1 MRIKNKRYNFAPENV
16 FSRKIQFMLT
26 KEEIIREEVIT
37 TAQRL
42 FQRYGFSKTTM
53 EDIAK
58 AMGRGKSTLYY
69 YYKSKDDIF
78 KDVIIQE
85 TNEVMNAVLDVC
97 EKEGTAQEKLFN
109 YISTL
114 LNTIR
119 TKVSLYEVMKKEFME
134 EGSACMHQ
142 PSLNEALL
150 RFDEKQ
156 KSLLKSILL
165 FGVQNKDF
173 SERIIDDIELIAE
186 VINISLGGF
195 ILDFTLLPKKTPFD
209 FKEEKVKTMI
219 NVLVHG
225 LKN

>member
-1 MRIKNKRYNFAPENV
+1 
-16 FSRKIQFMLT
+16 MLT

-37 TAQRL
+37 AAQQL
-42 FQRYGFSKTTM
+42 FQRYGFAKTTM

-78 KDVIIQE
+78 KDVIIHE
-85 TNEVMNAVLDVC
+85 TNEVLTAVLEVC
-97 EKEGTAQEKLFN
+97 EQKGTAQETLFR

-114 LNTIR
+114 LNKIR
-119 TKVSLYEVMKKEFME
+119 TTVSLYEVMKKEIME

-150 RFDEKQ
+150 GFDEKQ

-165 FGVQNKDF
+165 LGVQNKEF
-173 SERIIDDIELIAE
+173 SERIGNDLDLVAE
-186 VINISLGGF
+186 VIYVSLEGF
-195 ILDFTLLPKKTPFD
+195 ILNFTLLPDKKLLYLKED
-209 FKEEKVKTMI
+209 NMKEEKMRSIVNI
-219 NVLVHG
+219 LVYG

>member
-1 MRIKNKRYNFAPENV
+1 
-16 FSRKIQFMLT
+16 
-26 KEEIIREEVIT
+26 
-37 TAQRL
+37 
-42 FQRYGFSKTTM
+42 
-53 EDIAK
+53 
-58 AMGRGKSTLYY
+58 LYY

-78 KDVIIQE
+78 KDVIIHE
-85 TNEVMNAVLDVC
+85 TNEVMNAVLDAC

-150 RFDEKQ
+150 KFDKKQ
-156 KSLLKSILL
+156 KTLLKSILL
-165 FGVQNKDF
+165 FGVQNKEF
-173 SERIIDDIELIAE
+173 SERISDDLDLIAE
-186 VINISLGGF
+186 VVYVSLGGF
-195 ILDFTLLPKKTPFD
+195 ILNFTLLPN
-209 FKEEKVKTMI
+209 KELLYLNENQLKEDKI
-219 NVLVHG
+219 RAIIKILVYG

>member
-1 MRIKNKRYNFAPENV
+1 
-16 FSRKIQFMLT
+16 MLT
-26 KEEIIREEVIT
+26 KEEIIKDEVIT

-78 KDVIIQE
+78 KDVIIHE
-85 TNEVMNAVLDVC
+85 TNEVMNAVLDAC

-150 RFDEKQ
+150 KFDKKQ
-156 KSLLKSILL
+156 KTLLKSILL
-165 FGVQNKDF
+165 FGVQNKEF
-173 SERIIDDIELIAE
+173 SERISVDLDLIAE
-186 VINISLGGF
+186 VVYVSLGGF
-195 ILDFTLLPKKTPFD
+195 ILNFTLLPN
-209 FKEEKVKTMI
+209 KELLYLNENQLKEDKIRAII
-219 NVLVHG
+219 NILVYG

>member
-1 MRIKNKRYNFAPENV
+1 
-16 FSRKIQFMLT
+16 MLT

-37 TAQRL
+37 AAQQL
-42 FQRYGFSKTTM
+42 FQRYGFAKTTM

-78 KDVIIQE
+78 KDVIIHE
-85 TNEVMNAVLDVC
+85 TNEVLTAVLEVC
-97 EKEGTAQEKLFN
+97 EQNGTAQEKLFR

-114 LNTIR
+114 LNKIR
-119 TKVSLYEVMKKEFME
+119 TTVSLYEVMKKEFME

-150 RFDEKQ
+150 GFDEKQ
-156 KSLLKSILL
+156 KTLLKSILL
-165 FGVQNKDF
+165 LGVQNKEF
-173 SERIIDDIELIAE
+173 SERIGNDLDLVAE
-186 VINISLGGF
+186 VIYVSLGGF
-195 ILDFTLLPKKTPFD
+195 ILNFTLLPDKKLLYLKED
-209 FKEEKVKTMI
+209 NMKEEKMRSIVNI
-219 NVLVHG
+219 LVYG

>member
-1 MRIKNKRYNFAPENV
+1 
-16 FSRKIQFMLT
+16 MLT

-37 TAQRL
+37 AAQQL
-42 FQRYGFSKTTM
+42 FQRYGFAKTTM

-78 KDVIIQE
+78 KDVIMHE
-85 TNEVMNAVLDVC
+85 TNEVLTAVLEVC
-97 EKEGTAQEKLFN
+97 EQNGTAQEKLFR

-114 LNTIR
+114 LNKIR
-119 TKVSLYEVMKKEFME
+119 TTVSLYEVMKKEFME

-150 RFDEKQ
+150 GFDEKQ

-165 FGVQNKDF
+165 LGVQNKEF
-173 SERIIDDIELIAE
+173 SERIGNDLDLVAE
-186 VINISLGGF
+186 VIYVSLGGF
-195 ILDFTLLPKKTPFD
+195 ILNFTLLPDKKLLYLKED
-209 FKEEKVKTMI
+209 NMKEEKMRSIVNI
-219 NVLVHG
+219 LLYG

>member
-1 MRIKNKRYNFAPENV
+1 
-16 FSRKIQFMLT
+16 MLT

-37 TAQRL
+37 AAQRL
-42 FQRYGFSKTTM
+42 FQRYGFAKTTM

-78 KDVIIQE
+78 KDVILNE
-85 TNEVMNAVLDVC
+85 ANEVMNAVMEAC
-97 EKEGTAQEKLFN
+97 GQAETAQGKLFN

-119 TKVSLYEVMKKEFME
+119 TKVSLYDVLKKEFME

-142 PSLNEALL
+142 PSLNDAL
-150 RFDEKQ
+150 RGIDEKQ
-156 KSLLKSILL
+156 KKLLKSILL
-165 FGVQNKDF
+165 LGVQSKEF
-173 SERIIDDIELIAE
+173 SERIRDDIDLIAE
-186 VINISLGGF
+186 VMYVSLGGF
-195 ILDFTLLPKKTPFD
+195 ILNFAISPDRKLLYLNED
-209 FKEEKVKTMI
+209 NLKEDKMRAII
-219 NVLVHG
+219 NILVYG

>member
-1 MRIKNKRYNFAPENV
+1 
-16 FSRKIQFMLT
+16 MLT

-37 TAQRL
+37 AAQRL
-42 FQRYGFSKTTM
+42 FQRYGFAKTTM

-78 KDVIIQE
+78 KDVIIHE
-85 TNEVMNAVLDVC
+85 TNEVLTAVMEVC
-97 EKEGTAQEKLFN
+97 EQKGTAQEKLFR

-114 LNTIR
+114 LNKIR
-119 TKVSLYEVMKKEFME
+119 TTVSLYEVMKKEFME

-150 RFDEKQ
+150 KFDKKQ
-156 KSLLKSILL
+156 KTLLKSILL
-165 FGVQNKDF
+165 FGVQNKEF
-173 SERIIDDIELIAE
+173 SERISDDLDLIAE
-186 VINISLGGF
+186 VVYVSLGGF
-195 ILDFTLLPKKTPFD
+195 ILNFTLLPN
-209 FKEEKVKTMI
+209 KELLYLNENQLKEDKMRAII
-219 NVLVHG
+219 NILVYG

>member
-1 MRIKNKRYNFAPENV
+1 
-16 FSRKIQFMLT
+16 MLT

-37 TAQRL
+37 AAQQL
-42 FQRYGFSKTTM
+42 FQRYGFAKTTM

-78 KDVIIQE
+78 KDVILHE
-85 TNEVMNAVLDVC
+85 TNEVLTAVLEVC
-97 EKEGTAQEKLFN
+97 EQKGTAQETLFR

-114 LNTIR
+114 LNKIR
-119 TKVSLYEVMKKEFME
+119 TTVSLYEVMKKEFME

-150 RFDEKQ
+150 GFDEKQ

-165 FGVQNKDF
+165 LGVQNKEF
-173 SERIIDDIELIAE
+173 SERIGNDLDLVAE
-186 VINISLGGF
+186 VIYVSLGGF
-195 ILDFTLLPKKTPFD
+195 ILNFTLLPDKKLLYLKED
-209 FKEEKVKTMI
+209 NMKEEKMRSIVNI
-219 NVLVHG
+219 LVYG

>member
-1 MRIKNKRYNFAPENV
+1 M
-16 FSRKIQFMLT
+16 QFMLT

-37 TAQRL
+37 AAQRL
-42 FQRYGFSKTTM
+42 FQRYGFAKTTM

-78 KDVIIQE
+78 KDVIIHE
-85 TNEVMNAVLDVC
+85 TNEVLTAVMEVC
-97 EKEGTAQEKLFN
+97 EQKGTAQEKLFR

-114 LNTIR
+114 LNKIR
-119 TKVSLYEVMKKEFME
+119 TTVSLYEVMKKEFME

-150 RFDEKQ
+150 KFDKKQ
-156 KSLLKSILL
+156 KTLLKSILL
-165 FGVQNKDF
+165 FGVQNKEF
-173 SERIIDDIELIAE
+173 SERISDDLDLIAE
-186 VINISLGGF
+186 VVYVSLGGF
-195 ILDFTLLPKKTPFD
+195 ILNFTLLPN
-209 FKEEKVKTMI
+209 KELLYLNENQLKEDKMRAII
-219 NVLVHG
+219 NILVYG

>member
-1 MRIKNKRYNFAPENV
+1 
-16 FSRKIQFMLT
+16 MLT

-37 TAQRL
+37 AAQQL
-42 FQRYGFSKTTM
+42 FQRYGFAKTTM

-78 KDVIIQE
+78 KDVILHE
-85 TNEVMNAVLDVC
+85 TNEVLTAVLEVC
-97 EKEGTAQEKLFN
+97 EQNGTAQEKLFR

-114 LNTIR
+114 LNKIR
-119 TKVSLYEVMKKEFME
+119 TTVSLYEVMKKEFME

-150 RFDEKQ
+150 GFDEKQ

-165 FGVQNKDF
+165 LGVQNKEF
-173 SERIIDDIELIAE
+173 SERIGNDLDLVAE
-186 VINISLGGF
+186 VIYVSLGGF
-195 ILDFTLLPKKTPFD
+195 ILNFTLLPDKKLLYLKED
-209 FKEEKVKTMI
+209 NMKEEKMRSIVNI
-219 NVLVHG
+219 LVYG

>member
-1 MRIKNKRYNFAPENV
+1 
-16 FSRKIQFMLT
+16 MLT

-37 TAQRL
+37 AAQQL
-42 FQRYGFSKTTM
+42 FQRYGFAKTTM

-78 KDVIIQE
+78 KDVILHE
-85 TNEVMNAVLDVC
+85 TNEVLTAVIEVC
-97 EKEGTAQEKLFN
+97 EQNGPAQETLFR

-114 LNTIR
+114 LNKIR
-119 TKVSLYEVMKKEFME
+119 TTVSLYEVMKKEFME

-150 RFDEKQ
+150 GFDEKQ
-156 KSLLKSILL
+156 KTLLKSILL
-165 FGVQNKDF
+165 LGVQNKEF
-173 SERIIDDIELIAE
+173 SERIGNDLDLVAE
-186 VINISLGGF
+186 VIYVSLGGF
-195 ILDFTLLPKKTPFD
+195 ILNFTLLPDKKLLYLKED
-209 FKEEKVKTMI
+209 NMKEEKMRSIVNI
-219 NVLVHG
+219 LVYG

>member
-1 MRIKNKRYNFAPENV
+1 
-16 FSRKIQFMLT
+16 MLT

-37 TAQRL
+37 AAQQL
-42 FQRYGFSKTTM
+42 FQRYGFAKTTM

-78 KDVIIQE
+78 KDVIIHE
-85 TNEVMNAVLDVC
+85 TNEVLTAVLEVC
-97 EKEGTAQEKLFN
+97 EQNGTAQEKLFR

-114 LNTIR
+114 LNKIR
-119 TKVSLYEVMKKEFME
+119 TTVSLYEVMKKEFME

-150 RFDEKQ
+150 GFDEKQ
-156 KSLLKSILL
+156 KTLLKSILL
-165 FGVQNKDF
+165 LGVQNKEF
-173 SERIIDDIELIAE
+173 SERIGNDLDLVAE
-186 VINISLGGF
+186 VIYVSLGGF
-195 ILDFTLLPKKTPFD
+195 ILNFTLLPNKKLLYLKEENL
-209 FKEEKVKTMI
+209 KEEKMRAII
-219 NVLVHG
+219 NILVYG